1 MSSPLSSSDAGSA
14 GFHLLDHRI
23 QRWIWSKGWTTLRD
37 AQEQAIPVILEG
49 RKDVIIAAATAAGK
63 TEAAFLPILTRLL
76 QNGEELGLALYIS
89 PLKALI
95 NDQWERL
102 ELLCQEL
109 EVPVVPWHGD
119 INDNHKKKFRRHP
132 HGALLI
138 TPESLEAMFVRRGHE
153 IPRLFSALSYIVI
166 DELHAFIGSDRGK
179 QLQSL
184 LHRLEV
190 ATELY
195 TPRIGLSATLGN
207 MKLAADYLRPGAA
220 DAVHLIVSGS
230 TGQELK
236 VQVRGYQVA
245 TQNTESTNQPDDP
258 PDVHAEVAGHLYKVL
273 RGTNNLVFPNSRRMV
288 EHYSDMLRRH
298 CEADG
303 VPNEF
308 WPHHGS
314 LARGIREDA
323 EKALKAGDRPATG
336 ICTNTLELGI
346 DIGAVK
352 SIAQVGAPP
361 SVAAIRQRLGRSGRR
376 AGEPAILRAY
386 CIENLLDSKS
396 SLSDRLR
403 ESLVQTTAMIRL
415 LMRGWF
421 EPPLSGGLHL
431 STLVQQLL
439 SMIAERGGVVAE
451 QAYDVLVRLGPFSGL
466 EKEKFIELLR
476 ALGQHDLIMQDRT
489 GLLLLGQTGERMV
502 ASHDFYAAFA
512 SKEEWQIACDGRVLG
527 TLPVESAVTINQRI
541 IFAGRR
547 WQITHIDEP
556 GLVLTVVSDPGG
568 LPPRFNSGGASTHDI
583 VRAEMQSVLRESTPV
598 NFLDERALMLLS
610 QARDSYKALKL
621 DSTQIVVDGNQISV
635 LTWRGDLVNE
645 ALVLMLRGLGAKHI
659 DNDGLIIS
667 LVSSERDRL
676 EDALSDIAQMS
687 TADTNE
693 LLKGAENLRLGKWD
707 WALPESLVIKSY
719 ASLHLDIPGAID
731 TARTL
736 TASP

>member
-1 MSSPLSSSDAGSA
+1 M
-14 GFHLLDHRI
+14 DHRI

-76 QNGEELGLALYIS
+76 QNSKELGLALYIS

-119 INDNHKKKFRRHP
+119 INDNQKKKFRRHP
-132 HGALLI
+132 RGALLI

-190 ATELY
+190 STELY

-207 MKLAADYLRPGAA
+207 MKLAADFLRPGEA
-220 DAVHLIVSGS
+220 DAVHLIASSS

-236 VQVRGYQVA
+236 VQVRGYQA
-245 TQNTESTNQPDDP
+245 AAQNTKSANLPDDAL
-258 PDVHAEVAGHLYKVL
+258 DVHTEVAGHLYKVL

-288 EHYSDMLRRH
+288 EHYSDMLRRR

-352 SIAQVGAPP
+352 SIAQIGAPP

-386 CIENLLDSKS
+386 CIENPLDSKS
-396 SLSDRLR
+396 PLSDRLR

-415 LMRGWF
+415 LIRGWF
-421 EPPLSGGLHL
+421 EPPQAGGLHL

-439 SMIAERGGVVAE
+439 SMIAERGGVTAK
-451 QAYDVLVRLGPFSGL
+451 QAYDVLIRLGPFSGL
-466 EKEKFIELLR
+466 EKEEFIELLR
-476 ALGQHDLIMQDRT
+476 ALALHDLIMQDRT

-527 TLPVESAVTINQRI
+527 TLPVESAVTIDQRI

-568 LPPRFNSGGASTHDI
+568 VPPRFDSGRTGTHDM
-583 VRAEMQSVLRESTPV
+583 VRAEMRSVLGESSPL
-598 NFLDERALMLLS
+598 NFMNESAQIMLG
-610 QARDSYKALKL
+610 QARNAYTALKL
-621 DSTQIVVDGNQISV
+621 DSTQILLEGPQISL
-635 LTWRGDLVNE
+635 LTWRSDLVNE
-645 ALVLMLRGLGAKHI
+645 ALVLLLRSLGAKHV
-659 DNDGLIIS
+659 DNDGMVIS
-667 LVSSERDRL
+667 ILSSEPVCL
-676 EDALSDIAQMS
+676 FDALSDLARMS
-687 TADTNE
+687 QTDVHD
-693 LLKGAENLRLGKWD
+693 LLAGSENLRQGKWD
-707 WALPESLVIKSY
+707 WAIPDSLIVKSY
-719 ASLHLDIPGAID
+719 TSLHLDIAGALD
-731 TARTL
+731 TAKAVLATHN
-736 TASP
+736 